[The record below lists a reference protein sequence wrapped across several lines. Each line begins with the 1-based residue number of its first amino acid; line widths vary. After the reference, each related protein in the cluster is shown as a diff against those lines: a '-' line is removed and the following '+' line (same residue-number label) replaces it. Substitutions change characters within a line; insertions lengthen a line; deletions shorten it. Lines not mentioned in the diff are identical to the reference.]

1 METVLSIL
9 EIIGIISFSA
19 AGAMVAIDRETD
31 VFGVVFLS
39 VITCYGGGL
48 LRDVMV
54 GASIGRERPW
64 LFLGSDDATLYMT
77 LTVVTALAV
86 FLIALLFKKRY
97 AREER
102 AVLAINNV
110 LDALGIGIFAAIG
123 TGACLELGAFVAI
136 TMGMVTCVGGG
147 LMRDVI
153 LRDVPFILR
162 KYVYAVATIIGSALY
177 YLVAAVWM
185 PAPLT
190 TKTSVLLNTP
200 ISFPHILYQVC
211 GLAIQH
217 ITNLLQCIHGQVLH
231 RTHTDGGHRRRTDTR
246 LFCQFLL
253 GHTPQGKHH
262 FDFELYHRL
271 SPLSYWLLYH
281 AFRSKAIRK
290 TKKYFDFRK
299 RNYELRIDKL
309 RIS

>member
-19 AGAMVAIDRETD
+19 AGAMVAIDRESD
-31 VFGVVFLS
+31 IFGVVFLS

-64 LFLGSDDATLYMT
+64 LFLGSDTARLYMI
-77 LTVVTALAV
+77 LTVFTAVAV
-86 FLIALLFKKRY
+86 FLIAMIFKKHY
-97 AREER
+97 AKEART
-102 AVLAINNV
+102 VLAINNV

-177 YLVAAVWM
+177 YLVAVVWM
-185 PAPLT
+185 PENEASGVVATVACTLAVFVIRMIAT
-190 TKTSVLLNTP
+190 AFKLNLP
-200 ISFPHILYQVC
+200 
-211 GLAIQH
+211 
-217 ITNLLQCIHGQVLH
+217 
-231 RTHTDGGHRRRTDTR
+231 
-246 LFCQFLL
+246 
-253 GHTPQGKHH
+253 
-262 FDFELYHRL
+262 
-271 SPLSYWLLYH
+271 
-281 AFRSKAIRK
+281 KAIKFSEMKEVGTEREEAHK
-290 TKKYFDFRK
+290 
-299 RNYELRIDKL
+299 
-309 RIS
+309 

>member
-19 AGAMVAIDRETD
+19 AGAMVAIDREAD

-64 LFLGSDDATLYMT
+64 LFLGSDTASLYMI
-77 LTVVTALAV
+77 LTVVTSLAV

-97 AREER
+97 AREEH
-102 AVLAINNV
+102 AVVAINNV

-185 PAPLT
+185 PDNEAAGVIATVSCTLVVFAIRMLAT
-190 TKTSVLLNTP
+190 AFKLNLP
-200 ISFPHILYQVC
+200 
-211 GLAIQH
+211 
-217 ITNLLQCIHGQVLH
+217 
-231 RTHTDGGHRRRTDTR
+231 
-246 LFCQFLL
+246 
-253 GHTPQGKHH
+253 
-262 FDFELYHRL
+262 
-271 SPLSYWLLYH
+271 
-281 AFRSKAIRK
+281 KAIIFSEI
-290 TKKYFDFRK
+290 KKD
-299 RNYELRIDKL
+299 LTDKEGS
-309 RIS
+309 IK